1 MKRFSL
7 LIVAAALFG
16 VAFVGVIGM
25 RRDITLKQARSG
37 FVSKLIPQSRE
48 KTPVPASPSK
58 RFHIVAYDSPK
69 GKLAAYASIDPND
82 GKRHPV
88 IIWISGGDSHSIDAS
103 FWEDQDISNDQSAK
117 QYREAGLLMMYPSLR
132 GGNDNPG
139 EPEGFL
145 GEADD
150 VVAAADYLAKLS
162 YVDPNRIYLGGHS
175 TGGTLVLLSA
185 ELSSKFRAVFAF
197 GPVDDI
203 GGYGSDSGFTPF
215 DASNS
220 KERELRSPGLWLSS
234 IKCPVFV
241 FEGEDGGNID
251 SLLKMKGASK
261 NPLIRFS
268 SVEGA
273 SHFSILGPVNRV
285 IANKILGDTGK
296 QMNIQFNTASLNRLF
311 LK

>member
-7 LIVAAALFG
+7 LTVAAVLSV

-37 FVSKLIPQSRE
+37 FFSKLIPQSRD
-48 KTPVPASPSK
+48 KTPAPASPSK
-58 RFHIVAYDSPK
+58 RFQLVAYDSPK
-69 GKLAAYASIDPND
+69 GKLAAYAGVDPHD

-103 FWEDQDISNDQSAK
+103 FWEDRDISNDQSAK

-150 VVAAADYLAKLS
+150 VIAAADYLAKLS
-162 YVDPNRIYLGGHS
+162 YIDPNRIYLGGHS

-185 ELSSKFRAVFAF
+185 ELSSKFRAVFSF

-203 GGYGSDSGFTPF
+203 GRYGSDSGFTPF
-215 DASNS
+215 DTSNV

-241 FEGEDGGNID
+241 FEGEEGGNIE
-251 SLLKMKGASK
+251 SLLTMKKASK
-261 NPLIRFS
+261 NPMIRFTT
-268 SVEGA
+268 VEGA

-296 QMNIQFNTASLNRLF
+296 QMNIQFNTESLNRLF
-311 LK
+311 IK